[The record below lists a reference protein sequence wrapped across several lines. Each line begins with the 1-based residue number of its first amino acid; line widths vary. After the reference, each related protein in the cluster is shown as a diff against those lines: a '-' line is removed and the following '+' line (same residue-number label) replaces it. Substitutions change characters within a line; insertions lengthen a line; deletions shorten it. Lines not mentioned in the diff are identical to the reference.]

1 MKNRKKNLK
10 IKSKNKEGYVSY
22 RMNKII
28 KSKITKL
35 KMVACLSNRRS
46 MEQSIT
52 IKENGAE
59 LNIKEHEGESKSKD
73 AGSK

>member
-1 MKNRKKNLK
+1 MHKKLYNNYIKNRKKDKK
-10 IKSKNKEGYVSY
+10 IKRKNKEGYVSY

-46 MEQSIT
+46 MEQSLT
-52 IKENGAE
+52 NKEA
-59 LNIKEHEGESKSKD
+59 
-73 AGSK
+73 